1 MQFDQSPFLRGAISF
16 QTDQGQSRRHDFREI
31 LRIAVEFEHLSRTG
45 GEWGAGVKYREHD
58 ELVKFLDDYAA
69 EAQATDSPAERAPG
83 VRPH

>member
-1 MQFDQSPFLRGAISF
+1 
-16 QTDQGQSRRHDFREI
+16 